1 MANHAVTGKS
11 GLTRGAAAYGLG
23 LMTLLNFVNYIDRY
37 VLPAVAPRIKEE
49 LSLTDTQLGFLGSA
63 FLFSY
68 FIASPLFG
76 WMGDRLSRT
85 RLMAC
90 RRGDLE
96 PGHRRRRPGAELRA
110 DGDRAGRGRRRAK
123 PRTPPSRRRSFPT
136 TTRPSGAAASSRSST
151 WRFPSAA
158 PSGYLLG
165 GLLESHFGWRTAFFA
180 VGLPGLLLA
189 LLTLTAPDPPR
200 GINDAP
206 EAPLEQPGS
215 YWQTLGLLARNRDY
229 VMAVL
234 GYAAY
239 TFAVGGMSFWVPIY
253 LNRERAMALD
263 EANYMVGA
271 ITVVAGIGGTF
282 LGGYLADLLAPR
294 IRQAHLYV
302 SGVSMV
308 LAIPF
313 AWVAFSSGD
322 RTIAMSALLGAEFMV
337 FLSTGPINV
346 VLVSVVPVAIR
357 ATAMAV
363 CIFFIHLFGDAA
375 APIVIG
381 AVSDRVGLSRAVLIM
396 PVVVARLRES
406 SGSSRPRS
414 PPGAGT
420 DGRPATR
427 DARLSAERAPSSSA
441 PRAPQRSLPTFAGS
455 TPDACPDACAAS
467 QRGRRRSA
475 QVADPVRVR
484 RPALVRRPLCASPD
498 LSAKSPTSR
507 SSAPTSLHRCNPAE
521 TAL

>member
-1 MANHAVTGKS
+1 MTDRPVTGKS

-37 VLPAVAPRIKEE
+37 VLPAVAPRVKAE
-49 LSLTDTQLGFLGSA
+49 LGLTDTQLGFLGSA

-68 FIASPLFG
+68 FIVSPLFG
-76 WMGDRLSRT
+76 WLGDRLSRT
-85 RLMAC
+85 RLMAVGVAIWSLATAGGGLARNFVQMVFARGAVGVGEASYAAISPALISDYYPPG
-90 RRGDLE
+90 RRGRVFAIFYLAI
-96 PGHRRRRPGAELRA
+96 PVG
-110 DGDRAGRGRRRAK
+110 
-123 PRTPPSRRRSFPT
+123 
-136 TTRPSGAAASSRSST
+136 
-151 WRFPSAA
+151 SAV
-158 PSGYLLG
+158 GYLLG

-180 VGLPGLLLA
+180 VGLPGLILA
-189 LLTLTAPDPPR
+189 LLTLSAPDPPR

-206 EAPLEQPGS
+206 AAAAEQAGS
-215 YWQTLGLLARNRDY
+215 YLHALGLLARNRDY

-253 LNRERAMALD
+253 LNRVRAMALD

-282 LGGYLADLLAPR
+282 LGGYLSDLLAPR

-313 AWVAFSSGD
+313 AWVAFSTGD
-322 RTIAMSALLGAEFMV
+322 RTLAMPALLGAEFMV
-337 FLSTGPINV
+337 FFSTGPINV

-363 CIFFIHLFGDAA
+363 SIFFIHLFGDAA

-381 AVSDRVGLSRAVLIM
+381 AVSDSIGLAKAVLIM
-396 PVVVARLRES
+396 PVIVGV
-406 SGSSRPRS
+406 SGIIW
-414 PPGAGT
+414 
-420 DGRPATR
+420 
-427 DARLSAERAPSSSA
+427 LI
-441 PRAPQRSLPTFAGS
+441 
-455 TPDACPDACAAS
+455 AAS
-467 QRGRRRSA
+467 
-475 QVADPVRVR
+475 
-484 RPALVRRPLCASPD
+484 
-498 LSAKSPTSR
+498 
-507 SSAPTSLHRCNPAE
+507 NPAHKY
-521 TAL
+521 

>member
-68 FIASPLFG
+68 FVASPLFG
-76 WMGDRLSRT
+76 WMGDRFSRT
-85 RLMAC
+85 RLMALGVAVWSLATAGGGLARNFLQMAFARGTVGVGEASYAAISPALISDYYPPE
-90 RRGDLE
+90 RRGRVFAIFYLAI
-96 PGHRRRRPGAELRA
+96 PVG
-110 DGDRAGRGRRRAK
+110 
-123 PRTPPSRRRSFPT
+123 
-136 TTRPSGAAASSRSST
+136 
-151 WRFPSAA
+151 SAV
-158 PSGYLLG
+158 GYLLG

-180 VGLPGLLLA
+180 VGLPGLVLA

-206 EAPLEQPGS
+206 EASLEQSGS
-215 YWQTLGLLARNRDY
+215 YWHTLGLLARNRDY
-229 VMAVL
+229 VMAVA

-282 LGGYLADLLAPR
+282 LGGYLADVLAPR

-322 RTIAMSALLGAEFMV
+322 RTIAMAALLGAEFMV

-363 CIFFIHLFGDAA
+363 SIFFIHLLGDAA

-396 PVVVARLRES
+396 PVVVGVSAVIWLF
-406 SGSSRPRS
+406 
-414 PPGAGT
+414 AAAK
-420 DGRPATR
+420 PA
-427 DARLSAERAPSSSA
+427 
-441 PRAPQRSLPTFAGS
+441 
-455 TPDACPDACAAS
+455 
-467 QRGRRRSA
+467 GRRY
-475 QVADPVRVR
+475 
-484 RPALVRRPLCASPD
+484 
-498 LSAKSPTSR
+498 
-507 SSAPTSLHRCNPAE
+507 
-521 TAL
+521 

>member
-37 VLPAVAPRIKEE
+37 VLPAVAPRVKEA

-68 FIASPLFG
+68 FIVSPLFG
-76 WMGDRLSRT
+76 WLGDRLSRT
-85 RLMAC
+85 RLMAVGVAIWSLATAGGGLARSFVQMAFARGSVGVGEASYAAISPALISDYYPPE
-90 RRGDLE
+90 RRGRVFAIFYLAI
-96 PGHRRRRPGAELRA
+96 PVG
-110 DGDRAGRGRRRAK
+110 
-123 PRTPPSRRRSFPT
+123 
-136 TTRPSGAAASSRSST
+136 
-151 WRFPSAA
+151 SAV
-158 PSGYLLG
+158 GYLLG
-165 GLLESHFGWRTAFFA
+165 GLLESHFGWRTAFFV
-180 VGLPGLLLA
+180 VGLPGLLLS

-200 GINDAP
+200 GINDQPA
-206 EAPLEQPGS
+206 ASTEQPGS
-215 YWQTLGLLARNRDY
+215 YLHSLGLLARNRDY

-282 LGGYLADLLAPR
+282 LGGYLSDLLAPR

-302 SGVSMV
+302 SGVSMM

-322 RTIAMSALLGAEFMV
+322 RTLAMSALLGAEFMV

-346 VLVSVVPVAIR
+346 VLVTVVPVAIR

-363 CIFFIHLFGDAA
+363 SIFFIHLLGDAA

-381 AVSDRVGLSRAVLIM
+381 AVSDRVGLSNAVLIM
-396 PVVVARLRES
+396 PVVVGV
-406 SGSSRPRS
+406 SGVIW
-414 PPGAGT
+414 
-420 DGRPATR
+420 
-427 DARLSAERAPSSSA
+427 LV
-441 PRAPQRSLPTFAGS
+441 
-455 TPDACPDACAAS
+455 AAS
-467 QRGRRRSA
+467 K
-475 QVADPVRVR
+475 
-484 RPALVRRPLCASPD
+484 PA
-498 LSAKSPTSR
+498 
-507 SSAPTSLHRCNPAE
+507 HRY
-521 TAL
+521 

>member
-1 MANHAVTGKS
+1 MADHAVTGKS

-63 FLFSY
+63 FLFLY

-90 RRGDLE
+90 GVAVWSLATAGGGLARNFLQMAIARGAVGVGEASYAAISPAVISDYYPPNRRGRVFAIFYLAI
-96 PGHRRRRPGAELRA
+96 PVG
-110 DGDRAGRGRRRAK
+110 
-123 PRTPPSRRRSFPT
+123 
-136 TTRPSGAAASSRSST
+136 
-151 WRFPSAA
+151 SAV
-158 PSGYLLG
+158 GYLLG

-189 LLTLTAPDPPR
+189 LLTLSAPDPPR

-206 EAPLEQPGS
+206 EAPLEHPGS

-282 LGGYLADLLAPR
+282 LGGYLADILAPR

-363 CIFFIHLFGDAA
+363 SIFFIHLFGDAA

-396 PVVVARLRES
+396 PVVVGVSAVIWLF
-406 SGSSRPRS
+406 
-414 PPGAGT
+414 AAAK
-420 DGRPATR
+420 PAH
-427 DARLSAERAPSSSA
+427 
-441 PRAPQRSLPTFAGS
+441 
-455 TPDACPDACAAS
+455 
-467 QRGRRRSA
+467 
-475 QVADPVRVR
+475 
-484 RPALVRRPLCASPD
+484 
-498 LSAKSPTSR
+498 K
-507 SSAPTSLHRCNPAE
+507 H
-521 TAL
+521 